1 MKKLHKLM
9 RYALGSVALLGV
21 LVGNTHTAKT
31 EEPAPDL
38 SHEVIATPD
47 AIKDVALRGAPIA
60 VWGVLE
66 HGESLECLDCIAYVE
81 PLLWSKDA
89 TVREISAWWLR
100 RRVFGYAEVALKVRK
115 VIETD
120 ADPERR
126 AAAADALGEFMDPG
140 GTKFLV
146 TAASDSSP
154 IVREHVMKALRRMN
168 DPDGLPAVSLGL
180 ADGEVNVRRAALE
193 TATKLGG
200 FRDVPAVAKLL
211 SDVDGV
217 VRGRAADALGVFK
230 AKGSVAGLMAI
241 AVKDSDEDVRVDA
254 VNALGEIGDPTARP
268 VIEQALNDSAS
279 RVRDAARVA
288 SLKLTIE

>member
-1 MKKLHKLM
+1 MKKLI

-21 LVGNTHTAKT
+21 LIGTTHTAKT

-38 SHEVIATPD
+38 SREVVATPE

-126 AAAADALGEFMDPG
+126 AAAADALGEFLDPG

-146 TAASDSSP
+146 NAASDSSP
-154 IVREHVMKALRRMN
+154 LVREHVMYALRRMN
-168 DPDGLPAVSLGL
+168 DSAGVPAVSLGL
-180 ADGEVNVRRAALE
+180 GDGEAKVRRAALE

-211 SDVDGV
+211 SDGDAV
-217 VRGRAADALGVFK
+217 VRGRAADALGVFR
-230 AKGSVAGLMAI
+230 AKGSVPGLMAL
-241 AVKDSDEDVRVDA
+241 AVKDGDEDVRVDA
-254 VNALGEIGDPTARP
+254 VNALGEIGDPAGRP
-268 VIEQALNDSAS
+268 AIEQALNDASS

-288 SLKLTIE
+288 SLKLAL